1 MAYLSNGNKE
11 ECCGC
16 GACLQACPKQCIS
29 MRPDEKGFLYPRI
42 EESQCIH
49 CDLCRKVCPEDPEI
63 RPRGEGKPEL
73 YGAVHRDD
81 KVLMESASGGAFPA
95 IVDVFCDENY
105 VIFGVEYDKNMKV
118 RHNYATDKTEI
129 AGFKKSKYVQSDTG
143 ETFRQAKE
151 FLEAGK
157 KVLYTGTPCQISG
170 LKAYLRKD
178 YENLLTVD
186 LICHGVASPELF
198 ENYISLMEKKVGQ
211 KVVWADMRG
220 KEKRYGQWS
229 LINSSVK
236 VQSQSVYSNNL
247 SRAFVGT
254 YLKNFGYR
262 DCCFSC
268 SFYPVPRVSDIT
280 IGDLWG
286 AETIMPELFDGRGI
300 SLILLNSD
308 KGKSLLPEIQKRMKT
323 KPVSL
328 EEATR
333 NNPNLSRPTVRKE
346 GEDAFWEMRKNLPVG
361 QVLEHFGLPPR
372 SVRVKQG
379 IRGVVSMI
387 VPKKVRKFIKQKLFH
402 R

>member
-1 MAYLSNGNKE
+1 MAYLSNGNKA

-16 GACLQACPKQCIS
+16 GACLQICPKQCIS
-29 MRPDEKGFLYPRI
+29 MQPDEKGFLYPKI
-42 EESQCIH
+42 EESLCIH
-49 CDLCRKVCPEDPEI
+49 CDLCRKVCPEDPAV
-63 RPRGEGKPEL
+63 RPKGEGEPEL
-73 YGAVHRDD
+73 YGAVHKDE

-95 IVDVFCDENY
+95 IVDAFCDKNY
-105 VIFGVEYDKNMKV
+105 VSFGVEYDKDMKV
-118 RHNYATDKTEI
+118 CHNYVTDKAQI
-129 AGFKKSKYVQSDTG
+129 GKFKKSKYVQSDTK
-143 ETFRQAKE
+143 ETFRKARE
-151 FLEAGK
+151 FLEQGK

-198 ENYISLMEKKVGQ
+198 ADYITLMEEKFGQ

-220 KEKRYGQWS
+220 KEKRYGNWS

-236 VQSQSVYSNNL
+236 VQNQAVHTNNI
-247 SRAFVGT
+247 SKAFVGT
-254 YLKNFGYR
+254 YLKTIGYR
-262 DCCFSC
+262 DACFSC
-268 SFYPVPRVSDIT
+268 SFYPVPRASDIT

-308 KGKSLLPEIQKRMKT
+308 KGKSLLPEVQKRMKT

-328 EEATR
+328 EEATKK
-333 NNPNLSRPTVRKE
+333 NPNLSRPTIRKE

-372 SVRVKQG
+372 SARIKQG
-379 IRGVVSMI
+379 IRGAVSMI